1 MNRKI
6 LIIGESYM
14 NLEIMTDPMKKTGNV
29 TEAGK
34 YSFHPYGKTSA
45 AAITTAKMGSACVLA
60 TKLADDMNGERLTKY
75 YKACGVDSRL
85 FSTEVHTQTGFSVT
99 TYDGSGTC
107 EHYVSKGANAFFS
120 KKTVDE
126 AFGTFPDFFLVPQ
139 DNLSCTDDPSETSS
153 APAVTICDNVS
164 DADEP
169 TEISNVTDPRG
180 RNTLA
185 LYACNKAMEKKIEMI
200 VDYDS
205 CASSLPLSEFTGI
218 KALIISD
225 EALYKMTGFYP
236 SSDDRVTRSLVS
248 LSSKIR
254 SKYYIVL
261 SGNNTSYVYDGNACE
276 KVLAPSCMDE
286 LAKKSDPKMKETY
299 IGAFIAEFL
308 ATKNVIRACK
318 YANIVSL
325 LSKTR
330 DGVLERIP
338 NKAEIEKYIAD
349 NHIDTKIW

>member
-1 MNRKI
+1 
-6 LIIGESYM
+6 
-14 NLEIMTDPMKKTGNV
+14 MTDPMKKTGNV
-29 TEAGK
+29 TAAGK

-45 AAITTAKMGSACVLA
+45 AAITTAKMGSACVLS
-60 TKLADDMNGERLTKY
+60 TKLAEDMNGERLRKY
-75 YKACGVDSRL
+75 YEACGVDSRL
-85 FSTEVHTQTGFSVT
+85 FTTEMNTQTGFSVT
-99 TYDGSGTC
+99 TYDEGGIC
-107 EHYVSKGANAFFS
+107 EHYVSKGANEFFS
-120 KKTVDE
+120 KKNIDD

-139 DNLSCTDDPSETSS
+139 DDLSCIDDTSDMT
-153 APAVTICDNVS
+153 AKPTFTINDSVS
-164 DADEP
+164 DAEEP
-169 TEISNVTDPRG
+169 AETSNVTDPRG
-180 RNTLA
+180 RNSLA

-205 CASSLPLSEFTGI
+205 YASSLPLSDFTGI

-248 LSSKIR
+248 LSSKIK

-261 SGNNTSYVYDGNACE
+261 SGNNAAFVYDGNACE

-286 LAKKSDPKMKETY
+286 IAKQSEPRMRETY
-299 IGAFIAEFL
+299 VGAFIAEFL

-318 YANIVSL
+318 YAIIVSL
-325 LSKTR
+325 LSRTN